1 MLLQLIA
8 TASFLNSLDT
18 KLIQPGRIGCFKSRR
33 GGTWQPTPAV
43 LSEIRKGI
51 ISMITYIKKAAKTP
65 ETDEAETRGIV
76 ENILNAV
83 RENGDD
89 EILRHYSSK
98 FKNWDKKLIL
108 SPEEIEQRA
117 RSVPATVKDDLE
129 FAYEQVYGFA
139 VKQRDSMQ
147 EFETEITPGITL
159 GQRLIP
165 CNCAGCY
172 IPGGLFAH
180 AASAIMSIA
189 TARAAG
195 VPFVVACSPSHD
207 GETINPAIMAAVS
220 ICKPDVFMMMGGA
233 HAIAAMA
240 YGSFTGKPADVIVGP
255 GNRFVAE
262 AKRQLF
268 GKIGI
273 DVFAGPT
280 ESLVIAD
287 KTADPYVVAIDLMSQ
302 AEHGYD
308 SPVWLVTDSEEL
320 AEKVMSEMP
329 KVIADLPEQ
338 KVAAASWQDYGEV
351 VLCTTREEMLAVSN
365 DYAAEHVQVI
375 AEDLDWWLDNLTN
388 YGSLFLGEEC
398 TVPYG
403 DKTTGTNHILP
414 TNKAARYSGGLS
426 VGKFIKVV
434 TYQKMTRESTKRI
447 GAVASRISRLEG
459 MEGHARAADIRLRKY
474 FPDEKFDFEVYDP
487 KGKGSP

>member
-1 MLLQLIA
+1 
-8 TASFLNSLDT
+8 
-18 KLIQPGRIGCFKSRR
+18 
-33 GGTWQPTPAV
+33 
-43 LSEIRKGI
+43 
-51 ISMITYIKKAAKTP
+51 MITYVKKAAKTP

-83 RENGDD
+83 GENGDD
-89 EILRHYSSK
+89 EILRHYSAK
-98 FKNWDKKLIL
+98 FKDWDKKLIL

-117 RSVPATVKDDLE
+117 QGVSETVKDDLK

-139 VKQRDSMQ
+139 VKQRESML
-147 EFETEITPGITL
+147 EFDTEITPGVTL

-172 IPGGLFAH
+172 VPGGLFAH

-207 GETINPAIMAAVS
+207 GETINPAIMAAVA

-287 KTADPYVVAIDLMSQ
+287 GTADPYVVAIDLMSQ

-329 KVIADLPEQ
+329 QAIADLPEPE
-338 KVAAASWQDYGEV
+338 VATASWRDYGEV
-351 VLCTTREEMLAVSN
+351 VLCSTREEMLEVSN

-434 TYQKMTRESTKRI
+434 TYQKLTREASRKI
-447 GAVASRISRLEG
+447 GEVASRISRLEG

-474 FPDEKFDFEVYDP
+474 YPEENFDFEVYDP
-487 KGKGSP
+487 NK

>member
-1 MLLQLIA
+1 M
-8 TASFLNSLDT
+8 
-18 KLIQPGRIGCFKSRR
+18 
-33 GGTWQPTPAV
+33 
-43 LSEIRKGI
+43 
-51 ISMITYIKKAAKTP
+51 ISYIKKAAKTP
-65 ETDEAETRGIV
+65 ESDEAETRKVV

-117 RSVPATVKDDLE
+117 QSVPAAVKDDLK

-139 VKQRDSMQ
+139 VKQRESMQ
-147 EFETEITPGITL
+147 EFETEITPGVTL

-189 TARAAG
+189 TAKAAG
-195 VPFVVACSPSHD
+195 VPFVAACSPSHD

-308 SPVWLVTDSEEL
+308 SPVWLVTDSKEL
-320 AEKVMSEMP
+320 AETVMNEMP
-329 KVIADLPEQ
+329 KAITDLPEP
-338 KVAAASWQDYGEV
+338 KVATVSWRDYGEV
-351 VLCTTREEMLAVSN
+351 ILCSTREEMLEVSN

-375 AEDLDWWLDNLTN
+375 AQDLDWWLDNLSN

-398 TVPYG
+398 TVSYG

-434 TYQKMTRESTKRI
+434 TYQKMTQEASKRI
-447 GAVASRISRLEG
+447 GEVASRISRLEG

-487 KGKGSP
+487 KEK

>member
-1 MLLQLIA
+1 
-8 TASFLNSLDT
+8 
-18 KLIQPGRIGCFKSRR
+18 
-33 GGTWQPTPAV
+33 
-43 LSEIRKGI
+43 
-51 ISMITYIKKAAKTP
+51 MITYIKKAAKTP
-65 ETDEAETRGIV
+65 ESDEAETRKIV

-117 RSVPATVKDDLE
+117 QSVSAAVKDDLK

-139 VKQRDSMQ
+139 VKQRESMQ
-147 EFETEITPGITL
+147 EFETEITPGVTL

-189 TARAAG
+189 TAKAAG

-308 SPVWLVTDSEEL
+308 SPVWLVTDSKEL
-320 AEKVMSEMP
+320 AETVMNEMP
-329 KVIADLPEQ
+329 KAITDLPEP
-338 KVAAASWQDYGEV
+338 KVATVSWRDYGEV
-351 VLCTTREEMLAVSN
+351 ILCSTREEMLEVSN

-375 AEDLDWWLDNLTN
+375 AQDLDWWLDNLSN

-398 TVPYG
+398 TVSYG

-434 TYQKMTRESTKRI
+434 TYQKMTQEASKRI
-447 GAVASRISRLEG
+447 GEVASRISRLEG

-487 KGKGSP
+487 KEK

>member
-1 MLLQLIA
+1 
-8 TASFLNSLDT
+8 
-18 KLIQPGRIGCFKSRR
+18 
-33 GGTWQPTPAV
+33 
-43 LSEIRKGI
+43 
-51 ISMITYIKKAAKTP
+51 MITYIKKAAKTP
-65 ETDEAETRGIV
+65 ESDQAETREIV
-76 ENILNAV
+76 ENILTAV
-83 RENGDD
+83 RENGDS

-98 FKNWDKKLIL
+98 FNDWDQKLIIA
-108 SPEEIEQRA
+108 PEEIERRA
-117 RSVPATVKDDLE
+117 QSVPASVRGDLE
-129 FAYEQVYGFA
+129 FAYQQVYGFA
-139 VKQRDSMQ
+139 VKQRESMQ

-165 CNCAGCY
+165 CDCAGCY

-189 TARAAG
+189 TAKAAG

-207 GETINPAIMAAVS
+207 GKTINPAIMCAVS

-233 HAIAAMA
+233 HGIAAMA

-287 KTADPYVVAIDLMSQ
+287 KTADPYIVAIDLMSQ

-308 SPVWLVTDSEEL
+308 SPVWLVTDSETL
-320 AEKVMSEMP
+320 AGRVMDLMP
-329 KVIADLPEQ
+329 EVIADLPDP
-338 KVAAASWQDYGEV
+338 KVATASWKDYGEV
-351 VLCTTREEMLAVSN
+351 VLCSTRDEMLDVSN
-365 DYAAEHVQVI
+365 EYAAEHVQVI
-375 AEDLDWWLDNLTN
+375 TEDPDWWLANLKN

-434 TYQKMTRESTKRI
+434 TYQQMNREASKKI
-447 GAVASRISRLEG
+447 AEVASRISRLEG
-459 MEGHARAADIRLRKY
+459 MEGHARAADVRLRKY
-474 FPDEKFDFEVYDP
+474 FPDQKFDFEVYDP
-487 KGKGSP
+487 KK

>member
-1 MLLQLIA
+1 
-8 TASFLNSLDT
+8 
-18 KLIQPGRIGCFKSRR
+18 
-33 GGTWQPTPAV
+33 
-43 LSEIRKGI
+43 
-51 ISMITYIKKAAKTP
+51 MITYIKKAAKTP
-65 ETDEAETRGIV
+65 ESDEAETRKVV
-76 ENILNAV
+76 ENILNTV

-117 RSVPATVKDDLE
+117 QSVPAAVKDDLK

-139 VKQRDSMQ
+139 VKQRESMQ
-147 EFETEITPGITL
+147 EFETEITPGVTL

-189 TARAAG
+189 TAKAAG
-195 VPFVVACSPSHD
+195 VPFVAACSPSHD

-308 SPVWLVTDSEEL
+308 SPVWLVTDSKEL
-320 AEKVMSEMP
+320 AETVMNEMP
-329 KVIADLPEQ
+329 KAITDLPEP
-338 KVAAASWQDYGEV
+338 KVAIVSWRDYGEV
-351 VLCTTREEMLAVSN
+351 ILCSTREEMLEVSN

-375 AEDLDWWLDNLTN
+375 AQDLDWWLDNLSN

-398 TVPYG
+398 TVSYG

-434 TYQKMTRESTKRI
+434 TYQKMTQEASKRI
-447 GAVASRISRLEG
+447 GEVASRISRLEG

-487 KGKGSP
+487 KGTR

>member
-1 MLLQLIA
+1 M
-8 TASFLNSLDT
+8 
-18 KLIQPGRIGCFKSRR
+18 
-33 GGTWQPTPAV
+33 
-43 LSEIRKGI
+43 
-51 ISMITYIKKAAKTP
+51 ISYIKKAAKTP
-65 ETDEAETRGIV
+65 ESDEAETRKVV

-117 RSVPATVKDDLE
+117 QSVPAAVKDDLK

-139 VKQRDSMQ
+139 VKQRESMQ
-147 EFETEITPGITL
+147 EFETEITPGVTL

-189 TARAAG
+189 TAKAAG
-195 VPFVVACSPSHD
+195 VPFVAACSPSHD

-308 SPVWLVTDSEEL
+308 SPVWLVTDSKEL
-320 AEKVMSEMP
+320 AETVMNEMP
-329 KVIADLPEQ
+329 KAITDLPEP
-338 KVAAASWQDYGEV
+338 KVAIVSWRDYGEV
-351 VLCTTREEMLAVSN
+351 ILCSTREEMLEVSN

-375 AEDLDWWLDNLTN
+375 AQDLDWWLDNLSN

-398 TVPYG
+398 TVSYG

-434 TYQKMTRESTKRI
+434 TYQRMTREANKKI
-447 GAVASRISRLEG
+447 GQVASRISRLEG

-487 KGKGSP
+487 KEK